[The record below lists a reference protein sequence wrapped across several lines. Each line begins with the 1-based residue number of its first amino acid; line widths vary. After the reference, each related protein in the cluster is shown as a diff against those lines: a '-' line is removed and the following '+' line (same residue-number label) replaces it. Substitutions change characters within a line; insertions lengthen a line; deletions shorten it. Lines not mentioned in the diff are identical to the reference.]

1 MISYTIP
8 RERDVY
14 FAVENKV
21 EEMIV
26 LSLKETEEIAGEADR
41 LCRWTETNADALRNG
56 KIADVQPCDGYDFK
70 LLQMGRNAVYR
81 LNGAMNWYLKLP
93 CNGKPQGIQGE
104 INGFDYVR
112 TLFRDEAAYLH
123 PCAVRASLESGYL
136 LTAEVPG
143 TQLNYEL
150 YRRIFHPLRRNF
162 EALLPMFQ
170 HTGRL
175 LALFHKD
182 GASVEAPPIRAR
194 LDDKLR
200 RRFAKA
206 KKLDA
211 TGEKI
216 AKWFEKNGPF
226 ETDQTFVHANC
237 TFRNVLVQEK
247 TISLLDFETAGKG
260 SRYNDLARMC
270 SDLVLTRAA
279 AAFPWK
285 RANEALSAFLAAY
298 QSVFPVD
305 AESLTRH
312 VALYIFERYVQVYC
326 VKKEKESIAGIPL
339 SKSKLNWLHKRLL
352 ENDSRAIFRDSVNF

>member
-1 MISYTIP
+1 
-8 RERDVY
+8 
-14 FAVENKV
+14 
-21 EEMIV
+21 MIV
-26 LSLKETEEIAGEADR
+26 LSLKETEEIASEAD
-41 LCRWTETNADALRNG
+41 LICRWAEVNAAALRNG
-56 KIADVQPCDGYDFK
+56 NLANTQPCENGEIK

-81 LNGAMNWYLKLP
+81 IAGPMNWYLKLP
-93 CNGKPQGIQGE
+93 CNGKPQGIEGE
-104 INGFDYVR
+104 INGFGYVR
-112 TLFRDEAAYLH
+112 TLFRDEATYFH

-170 HTGRL
+170 HAGRL
-175 LALFHKD
+175 LALFHKK
-182 GASVEAPPIRAR
+182 GAAVEAPPIRSR
-194 LDDKLR
+194 MDDKLNR
-200 RRFAKA
+200 RLAKA
-206 KKLDA
+206 KKLDS

-216 AKWFEKNGPF
+216 AKWFEKNEPF

-247 TISLLDFETAGKG
+247 TISLLDFETAGRG

-270 SDLVLTRAA
+270 SDLILTRAA

-285 RANEALSAFLAAY
+285 RADKALATFLSAY
-298 QSVFPVD
+298 QNEFPVD
-305 AESLTRH
+305 AEALTRH
-312 VALYIFERYVQVYC
+312 VALYVFERYVQVYC

-352 ENDSRAIFRDSVNF
+352 ENDSRAIFGNSVNLL